1 MKNKKIILKGVLILT
16 MIFSNISFVYANN
29 KQDEMVGIAE
39 FIDENGNITEIEVQD
54 GTTGEDETEEVINV
68 IEGVDYGFENIEEKN
83 VYKFRPNL
91 IMKYKIPIEIDL
103 KYNN

>member
-1 MKNKKIILKGVLILT
+1 MLDGKECSSSGVYQYDEE
-16 MIFSNISFVYANN
+16 SNSRVYTH
-29 KQDEMVGIAE
+29 
-39 FIDENGNITEIEVQD
+39 F
-54 GTTGEDETEEVINV
+54 
-68 IEGVDYGFENIEEKN
+68 FENIEEKN